1 MSAVIVE
8 RRGAT
13 ALLRLNSPANMNAIS
28 LALRSGLADELPGL
42 LGDPAVKC
50 LIVTGT
56 GEAFSAGGDIKQMQE
71 RGATEVRGRLRH
83 AHKWCRLLLESEKP
97 VIAAVNGAAVGA
109 GFSLALLCDL
119 ILISDRGF
127 FRAGFPAV
135 GAAPDLG
142 LAFTLPRITGMMR
155 AKEIL
160 MTNRRIEPAEAVSL
174 GLALRQVAQEKLLEE
189 AQILADQIAA
199 GPGDEPRPHQDPPQP
214 RLFHDLRSVPG
225 GRGHGPGHRL
235 RQRGI
240 RRGDRRLPRQ
250 APAGFLEDL
259 GLWIAGDGR

>member
-8 RRGAT
+8 RKGAT

-42 LGDPAVKC
+42 LGDPQIRC
-50 LIVTGT
+50 LILTGT

-71 RGATEVRGRLRH
+71 RGATEVRSRLSH

-127 FRAGFPAV
+127 FRAGFPAI

-174 GLALRQVAQEKLLEE
+174 GLALRQVPQKKLLEE
-189 AQILADQIAA
+189 AQVLADQIAA
-199 GPGDEPRPHQDPPQP
+199 GPGTSLGLTKTLLNRAYSTTFDQ
-214 RLFHDLRSVPG
+214 
-225 GRGHGPGHRL
+225 
-235 RQRGI
+235 
-240 RRGDRRLPRQ
+240 
-250 APAGFLEDL
+250 FLEVEAMAQA
-259 GLWIAGDGR
+259 IAFGSAEFAEGVAAFLAKRRPDFSKA